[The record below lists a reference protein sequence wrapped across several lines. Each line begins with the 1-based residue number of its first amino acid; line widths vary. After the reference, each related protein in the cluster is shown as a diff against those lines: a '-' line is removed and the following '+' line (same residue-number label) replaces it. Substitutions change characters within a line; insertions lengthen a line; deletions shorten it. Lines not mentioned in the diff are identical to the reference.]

1 MTHLQRVDAPTGDP
15 EEPEELG
22 SADLGDARVSRRL
35 VRLAEDWSAN
45 PTASIPQAC
54 QGWAETKAAYR
65 FFARK
70 ELDWRAILQP
80 HWERTEERMR
90 ACPRVLC
97 PQDSAELDFTT
108 QPGIEGLGRLT
119 YDSQHGMFIHPT
131 LAITPEGV
139 MLAGHAR
146 CLDVEA

>member
-1 MTHLQRVDAPTGDP
+1 MSWA
-15 EEPEELG
+15 EEELG

-35 VRLAEDWSAN
+35 VRLAEDLSAN

-65 FFARK
+65 FFARE

-80 HWERTEERMR
+80 HWERTAERMR

-97 PQDSAELDFTT
+97 PQASRGAGFHHLSRASRDWDALSLRANT
-108 QPGIEGLGRLT
+108 GC
-119 YDSQHGMFIHPT
+119 SFIRRWRSP
-131 LAITPEGV
+131 LKA
-139 MLAGHAR
+139 
-146 CLDVEA
+146 